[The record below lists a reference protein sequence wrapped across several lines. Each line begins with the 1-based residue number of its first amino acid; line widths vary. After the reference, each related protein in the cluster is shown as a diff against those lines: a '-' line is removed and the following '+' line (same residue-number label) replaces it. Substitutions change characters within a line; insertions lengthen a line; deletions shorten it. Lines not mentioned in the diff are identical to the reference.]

1 MLPAHDQS
9 VFDGLQSDLPVLLQP
24 RGAVQSCYGV
34 EDAIDDVMGVS
45 SAAPVRE
52 QHVEDASYH
61 PYAAPDAFAFAQSTR
76 R

>member
-34 EDAIDDVMGVS
+34 EEAIDDVMGLRPHTSRVNG
-45 SAAPVRE
+45 
-52 QHVEDASYH
+52 
-61 PYAAPDAFAFAQSTR
+61 TL
-76 R
+76 